1 MKVVGYAYPWD
12 VAEPGFVDRA
22 RAAGI
27 DEVAVATS
35 YHSTRAATPWST
47 TSTAVNA
54 RHAALYRPQRD
65 EAWAGRELRPG
76 TPSWLPDP
84 DSAGAAIARL
94 LDEGLPVAAWVV
106 LTHDSRLGEQHPDV
120 TVHNCF
126 DETYPWA
133 LCPSRPEVREHA
145 ATLTAESVRGL
156 DVSTVVLEACGQLG
170 VAHQSRHEKTDGAWS
185 PAVVRLLSVCCC
197 DACAD
202 SWDTPRETMVRLL
215 REAVLER
222 LAEAAP
228 DASDTGLPAGLEAEL
243 LAGRQT
249 ATDALRNE
257 VLATVPAQGPAISLH
272 ASLDPWA
279 TGALPGLTP
288 MAGAQVDTVVLPC
301 WQPGD
306 ASIATAREA
315 RAALPRDTAVGS
327 YVTVAAAQPLADPT
341 GYVRGLRAA
350 GATELHLYHLG
361 LAGPARWPDL
371 EAAAA
376 AAHETSDVSQSTDGG
391 NTAA

>member
-84 DSAGAAIARL
+84 DSAGAAISRL
-94 LDEGLPVAAWVV
+94 LDEGLPAAAWVV
-106 LTHDSRLGEQHPDV
+106 LTHDSRLGEQHPEV

-170 VAHQSRHEKTDGAWS
+170 VAHQSRHEKTDGVWS

-202 SWDTPRETMVRLL
+202 AWQTPRETVVRRL
-215 REAVLER
+215 REAVLAR
-222 LAEAAP
+222 LAEASSE
-228 DASDTGLPAGLEAEL
+228 ASDTGLPAGLEAEL

-249 ATDALRNE
+249 ATDDLRNE
-257 VLATVPAQGPAISLH
+257 VLATVPAQGPGDLPARLTRPLGH
-272 ASLDPWA
+272 RGTPRADPH
-279 TGALPGLTP
+279 GRCSGRHR
-288 MAGAQVDTVVLPC
+288 G
-301 WQPGD
+301 
-306 ASIATAREA
+306 
-315 RAALPRDTAVGS
+315 AAL
-327 YVTVAAAQPLADPT
+327 L
-341 GYVRGLRAA
+341 AA
-350 GATELHLYHLG
+350 G
-361 LAGPARWPDL
+361 
-371 EAAAA
+371 
-376 AAHETSDVSQSTDGG
+376 
-391 NTAA
+391 